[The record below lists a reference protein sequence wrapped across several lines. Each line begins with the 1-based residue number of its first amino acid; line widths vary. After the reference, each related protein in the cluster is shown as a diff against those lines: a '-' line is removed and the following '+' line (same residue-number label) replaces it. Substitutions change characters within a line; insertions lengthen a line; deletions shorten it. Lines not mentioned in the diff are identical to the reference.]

1 MFSKFMGATAAVA
14 LAAAPVAA
22 QAAPERVPAPVSEK
36 ADALRGSPLFL
47 VIALAVAVALGII
60 LLSDSDDPVSP

>member
-1 MFSKFMGATAAVA
+1 MFSKFMGSAAAVA

-22 QAAPERVPAPVSEK
+22 QASPERMSAPLSEE
-36 ADALRGSPLFL
+36 AGALRGSPLLL
-47 VIALAVAVALGII
+47 VVALAVALALGII